1 MDVRG
6 SLTAVRGPLAVA
18 AAAVAGCGVLLFV
31 DPNRPGSLLPPCPLY
46 ALTGIQCPAC
56 GSTRMVHALLHG
68 DLAAAW
74 HFNAV
79 MLVAGLPL
87 LAWLW
92 LRWARAARRGRPN
105 PPVPRRVAV
114 PVLVVAVGWALVRN
128 LAVGT

>member
-1 MDVRG
+1 MADVG
-6 SLTAVRGPLAVA
+6 VRGPLAVA

-31 DPNRPGSLLPPCPLY
+31 DPNQPGAPLPPCPLY

-68 DLAAAW
+68 DLVAAW

-87 LAWLW
+87 LVWLW
-92 LRWARAARRGRPN
+92 ARWARAARSGGPT

-114 PVLVVAVGWALVRN
+114 PAVAVAATWMLVRN
-128 LAVGT
+128 LVA

>member
-1 MDVRG
+1 MG
-6 SLTAVRGPLAVA
+6 VRGPVAVAVA
-18 AAAVAGCGVLLFV
+18 AVGAGVGLLFS
-31 DPNRPGSLLPPCPLY
+31 DPGGAGSWWPACPLY

-74 HFNAV
+74 RFNAV

-92 LRWARAARRGRPN
+92 VRWLRSARRGERT
-105 PPVPRRVAV
+105 PPLPAKVGV
-114 PVLVVAVGWALVRN
+114 PVVALAVVWMLVRN
-128 LAVGT
+128 LAW

>member
-1 MDVRG
+1 MR
-6 SLTAVRGPLAVA
+6 SPWAVV

-31 DPNRPGSLLPPCPLY
+31 DPNQPGSLLPPCPLY

-68 DLAAAW
+68 DVVAAW
-74 HFNAV
+74 QFNAV

-92 LRWARAARRGRPN
+92 LRWFRADRAGRPV
-105 PPVPRRVAV
+105 PPLSRKVGV
-114 PVLVVAVGWALVRN
+114 PVVVVAVLWAVGRN
-128 LAVGT
+128 LAF

>member
-1 MDVRG
+1 M
-6 SLTAVRGPLAVA
+6 A

-31 DPNRPGSLLPPCPLY
+31 DPNQPGSLLPPCPLY

-87 LAWLW
+87 LVWLW
-92 LRWARAARRGRPN
+92 ARWARAAGAGRPN
-105 PPVPRRVAV
+105 PPVPRAVGV
-114 PVLVVAVGWALVRN
+114 PVVALAVTWMLVRN
-128 LAVGT
+128 LVA

>member
-1 MDVRG
+1 MVVVG
-6 SLTAVRGPLAVA
+6 VRGPLAVA

-31 DPNRPGSLLPPCPLY
+31 DPNQPGSLLPPCPLY

-56 GSTRMVHALLHG
+56 GTTRMVHALLHG

-79 MLVAGLPL
+79 MLLAGLPL

-92 LRWARAARRGRPN
+92 VRWFRAARDGRPT
-105 PPVPRRVAV
+105 PPVSRKVGV
-114 PVLVVAVGWALVRN
+114 PVVALAVTWMVARN
-128 LAVGT
+128 LVA

>member
-1 MDVRG
+1 M
-6 SLTAVRGPLAVA
+6 RGPLAMA
-18 AAAVAGCGVLLFV
+18 AGAGAACALLLVV
-31 DPNRPGSLLPPCPLY
+31 DPNQPGSLLPPCPLY

-92 LRWARAARRGRPN
+92 WRWFRASRAGLPT
-105 PPVPRRVAV
+105 PPLPRRVGA
-114 PVLVVAVGWALVRN
+114 PVVALAVAWTLARN
-128 LAVGT
+128 LVA

>member
-1 MDVRG
+1 MGARPG
-6 SLTAVRGPLAVA
+6 VRGPVAVA
-18 AAAVAGCGVLLFV
+18 AGAVAAGAGLLIV
-31 DPNRPGSLLPPCPLY
+31 DPNGPGSVWPPCPLF

-74 HFNAV
+74 QFNAV

-92 LRWARAARRGRPN
+92 VRWFRSARRDERT
-105 PPVPRRVAV
+105 PRLSAKVGV
-114 PVLVVAVGWALVRN
+114 PVVALAVAWMLVRN
-128 LAVGT
+128 LA